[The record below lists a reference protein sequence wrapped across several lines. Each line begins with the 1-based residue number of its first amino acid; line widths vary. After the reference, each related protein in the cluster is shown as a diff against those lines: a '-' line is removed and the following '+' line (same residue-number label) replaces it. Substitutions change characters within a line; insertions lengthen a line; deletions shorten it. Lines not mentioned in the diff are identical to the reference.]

1 MTGAPGTKIGFVQA
15 GRVRGGLRG
24 LDEVIPGDVRV
35 EHVGMD
41 VVMDFTIKSSYDANR
56 PLMGQKERY
65 LQRVPQAVR
74 EGGWQGAAVMGWP
87 VQMMNPGIF
96 EELRAALT
104 VPVTM
109 AAPASSTAL
118 KAFGARRI
126 LLMTPWDD
134 SVDSRLREY
143 LSGAGLEVVS
153 PRSKPYDCIADGLA
167 VRSGQ
172 VMELTKQAFH
182 DAGAIQAVYFQAPLA
197 SYPVLEQLEQ
207 ELGVP
212 MITSNLA
219 ALWWVLSSLGKR
231 YSISGHGRLLSEWP
245 GVPVSS

>member
-1 MTGAPGTKIGFVQA
+1 MTTKIGFVQA
-15 GRVRGGLRG
+15 GKVRGGLRG
-24 LDEVIPGDVRV
+24 LDEAIPADVQV

-56 PLMGQKERY
+56 PLMDQKARY
-65 LQRVPQAVR
+65 LDTVPEAVR
-74 EGGWQGAAVMGWP
+74 AGGWEAVAVMGWP

-96 EELRAALT
+96 EELQAALT

-118 KAFGARRI
+118 KAFGERRI

-134 SVDSRLREY
+134 SVDSRLRDY
-143 LSGAGLEVVS
+143 LSSLGIEAVS
-153 PRSKPYDCIADGLA
+153 PGSKPYDCIADGLA
-167 VRSGQ
+167 VPPDQ
-172 VMELTKQAFH
+172 VVQLTRQAFH
-182 DAGAIQAVYFQAPLA
+182 EAGGIRAVYFQAPLA
-197 SYPVLEQLEQ
+197 SYPVLEQMER

-231 YSISGHGRLLSEWP
+231 YTIAGHGRLLSQWP
-245 GVPVSS
+245 GVPV